1 MCRFT
6 CHALLALFL
15 FASFVV
21 SPALAA
27 SKNDKP
33 AKKDSAQSDS
43 AKKESAKEEPAKKES
58 AKSEAK
64 TAAAK
69 KTESPKKDKKDGCV
83 KPKVAKKDDPA
94 KKGDAAKKDESAK
107 KEPTRA
113 DESNC
118 ANLPK
123 YQVEKSPFTIEVL
136 LRGIFEAKEM
146 TDIVLRPEQWGS
158 FTVLKAVE
166 HGARV
171 KRGDLLVTLDMEK
184 IDQAIV
190 DLRTKLR
197 LADLDMEKA
206 KEQLAAMEKLTP
218 MDLAAAERDRRI
230 AREDLAQLLDVELP
244 TAKKTAN
251 FILKMSGDQLDYQKE
266 ELRQLEKMYKAD
278 DLTEET
284 EEIVLRRARDTLA
297 RAQFSYELSKLWN
310 EQTMKFMLP
319 RQEESAKES
328 TQRKTL
334 GADQAKILLPLSLQ
348 KQRLDLERMKVERQ
362 RDDKRLQDL
371 LNDRAAMII
380 KAPVDGIVYYGR
392 CVEGK
397 WSGGTS
403 PEQFQRG
410 ASLSDNRVFMT
421 IVQPRP
427 LLIRAAASERDAQ
440 YVHAGLKGV
449 ARPAAYPD
457 SRLPVVVSDVAR
469 VPSGETTFDTKF
481 LIADEITLPLMPGM
495 NCVVKMIGYQKKDAI
510 TVPPSALKTDP
521 LDDGKYYVFVVDK
534 KEKAAERPVTIGKR
548 NDKQVEI
555 LKGLSV
561 GDRVL
566 RECPKDD
573 DKRFKKTDE
582 KTPAAKPAAQKKPA
596 TEKAADKKPAAEKS
610 TDQKK

>member
-1 MCRFT
+1 MSRLA
-6 CHALLALFL
+6 CHALLVLLLFL
-15 FASFVV
+15 SLVV
-21 SPALAA
+21 SPVFATA
-27 SKNDKP
+27 KTDEPP
-33 AKKDSAQSDS
+33 AKKESAQSDS
-43 AKKESAKEEPAKKES
+43 AKKDKKSAKKKPAKADEKIAPAKKDDS
-58 AKSEAK
+58 S
-64 TAAAK
+64 K
-69 KTESPKKDKKDGCV
+69 KKEEKKDGCA
-83 KPKVAKKDDPA
+83 KPESTKKDDSAKKDA
-94 KKGDAAKKDESAK
+94 TAKKDGGEK

-118 ANLPK
+118 ASLPK
-123 YQVEKSPFTIEVL
+123 YEVEKSPFAIEVV
-136 LRGIFEAKEM
+136 LRGVFEAKEM
-146 TDIVLRPEQWGS
+146 TDVVLRPEQWGS

-218 MDLAAAERDRRI
+218 MDLATAERDRRI
-230 AREDLAQLLDVELP
+230 AREDLAQMLDVELP

-319 RQEESAKES
+319 RQEESVKES
-328 TQRKTL
+328 TQRKVL
-334 GADQAKILLPLSLQ
+334 GADQAKILLPLALQ
-348 KQRLDLERMKVERQ
+348 KQRIDLERMKVEQQ

-427 LLIRAAASERDAQ
+427 LLIRAAASERDSQ
-440 YVHAGLKGV
+440 YVHAGLKGI
-449 ARPAAYPD
+449 ARPTSYPD
-457 SRLPVVVSDVAR
+457 NRLPVVVSDVAR

-481 LIADEITLPLMPGM
+481 LIADEIELPLMPGM
-495 NCVVKMIGYQKKDAI
+495 NCAVKMIGYQKKDAI

-521 LDDGKYYVFVVDK
+521 LDDSKYSVFLVDK
-534 KEKAAERPVTIGKR
+534 KGNAAEHPVTIGKR
-548 NDKQVEI
+548 NEKQIEI

-582 KTPAAKPAAQKKPA
+582 KTPAAKPASQKKPA
-596 TEKAADKKPAAEKS
+596 AEKAADKKTATEKS